1 MPSDLSLHLSPEHYN
16 LAGFRFDFGNFGVCA
31 SCHENCLEIIFIT
44 FLPPPPKAELRA
56 AVFLALEEQ
65 EKVEV

>member
-1 MPSDLSLHLSPEHYN
+1 MKVVLKQSLFHY
-16 LAGFRFDFGNFGVCA
+16 
-31 SCHENCLEIIFIT
+31 
-44 FLPPPPKAELRA
+44 LPVFSKAELRA

>member
-1 MPSDLSLHLSPEHYN
+1 MVSVELTSYALLVMKIA
-16 LAGFRFDFGNFGVCA
+16 LK
-31 SCHENCLEIIFIT
+31 L
-44 FLPPPPKAELRA
+44 FLFLYLFFFLKAELRA